1 MVVVVVA
8 LCAALI
14 AGSVAW
20 RLGLRRSRRI
30 EGRMAGERA
39 PFGALANEDLLT
51 GLPNKRAFDD
61 RLETELRRAA
71 REYYPVALVVLDLD
85 RFKQINDTWGHP
97 VGDEALVKLA
107 QHVEAELR
115 AGDICGRVGGDEFV
129 LALVR
134 ADAHSAERVL
144 GRLRRA
150 LEGVTIGPA
159 GERLAFSAG
168 IAEFPRHATEREQL
182 VRCADSALYRGK
194 AYGRGR
200 AAIYTPGVGTDGTHG
215 QDTEEAARLRSL
227 LATLQA
233 LAKAVDAK
241 HRFTAGHSER
251 VATYAVAL
259 ARSLGFGEGRLAR
272 GGHGGAPRRGAAR
285 RGTSGGA
292 AARRREDRH
301 PRDDPDEG
309 GPAQPR
315 GARGAATALGARPR
329 DALGRGHARARAL
342 GEPPARALRRRGL
355 SLRPRGPRDPRRE
368 PHPARGGRARPDDAP
383 ERPAPRAAPTRGAG
397 GAVLLRGQ
405 PGGPGDSRARDRAG
419 AERRAEDREPRRAA
433 GPAARLG
440 GRALPPGL
448 LRRFSPLPGPV
459 RRCRA
464 GRGCGRVQRAG

>member
-20 RLGLRRSRRI
+20 RLGLRRSTRI
-30 EGRMAGERA
+30 EARMAGERA
-39 PFGALANEDLLT
+39 AFEGLAHEDPLT

-107 QHVEAELR
+107 QHIEAELR

-144 GRLRRA
+144 GRLRSA
-150 LEGVTIGPA
+150 LEAVTVGPA

-168 IAEFPRHATEREQL
+168 IAEFPRHASTRETL
-182 VRCADSALYRGK
+182 LECADSALYWGK
-194 AYGRGR
+194 ANGRGR
-200 AAIYTPGVGTDGTHG
+200 ATIYSPDASAPRDPRTSKAGT
-215 QDTEEAARLRSL
+215 EAAVRQRSL

-241 HRFTAGHSER
+241 NRFTVGHSER

-259 ARSLGFGEGRLAR
+259 AGSFGFGEKRLAAIR
-272 GGHGGAPRRGAAR
+272 QAALLHDVGKIGIRETILTKEDALNLEELEELQRHSELGRAMLSGAGMPELAR
-285 RGTSGGA
+285 WVSHLHERFDGDGYPFGLA
-292 AARRREDRH
+292 GREIPVESRILHVAD
-301 PRDDPDEG
+301 
-309 GPAQPR
+309 
-315 GARGAATALGARPR
+315 ALDLMARPN
-329 DALGRGHARARAL
+329 
-342 GEPPARALRRRGL
+342 ALRRDRPLREALAEL
-355 SLRPRGPRDPRRE
+355 SYC
-368 PHPARGGRARPDDAP
+368 
-383 ERPAPRAAPTRGAG
+383 
-397 GAVLLRGQ
+397 
-405 PGGPGDSRARDRAG
+405 S
-419 AERRAEDREPRRAA
+419 
-433 GPAARLG
+433 
-440 GRALPPGL
+440 
-448 LRRFSPLPGPV
+448 
-459 RRCRA
+459 
-464 GRGCGRVQRAG
+464 

>member
-1 MVVVVVA
+1 MIVVA
-8 LCAALI
+8 AALAAALI
-14 AGSVAW
+14 AGSAAW
-20 RLGLRRSRRI
+20 RLGVHRARRI
-30 EGRMAGERA
+30 EARMEVERA
-39 PFGALANEDLLT
+39 AFEALAHEDPLT

-61 RLETELRRAA
+61 RLDAELRRAA

-97 VGDEALVKLA
+97 VGDEALVRLA

-215 QDTEEAARLRSL
+215 QDSEEAARLRSL

-259 ARSLGFGEGRLAR
+259 ARSLGFGEERLDAVRQAALLHDVGQIGIRETILTKEDPLNLEELDELQRHSELGRAMLSGAGMPELAR
-272 GGHGGAPRRGAAR
+272 WVNHLHERFDGEGYPYGLAGREIPVESRILHVADALDQMTRPSTLRRERPLREALAELSYCAGSRVDPEIAAR
-285 RGTSGGA
+285 AIELVSSGELRVEGHDVKPTL
-292 AARRREDRH
+292 RR
-301 PRDDPDEG
+301 
-309 GPAQPR
+309 
-315 GARGAATALGARPR
+315 ALDRPR
-329 DALGRGHARARAL
+329 T
-342 GEPPARALRRRGL
+342 
-355 SLRPRGPRDPRRE
+355 
-368 PHPARGGRARPDDAP
+368 
-383 ERPAPRAAPTRGAG
+383 RPA
-397 GAVLLRGQ
+397 
-405 PGGPGDSRARDRAG
+405 
-419 AERRAEDREPRRAA
+419 
-433 GPAARLG
+433 
-440 GRALPPGL
+440 
-448 LRRFSPLPGPV
+448 
-459 RRCRA
+459 C
-464 GRGCGRVQRAG
+464 